1 MYLPFIGQLL
11 LVMLIIS
18 GVSYQTTNSIIN
30 QLTRELGDQIIGRV
44 SQEIDRQ
51 LLAPRQVNAINSRLL
66 ASDFIQPRNLS
77 DLAPLLQVQLEQFP
91 GLGYVH
97 LASSDGSYVALL
109 RNKETEN
116 LELSWHGPGD
126 GIRPLPVFS
135 INRSSDPI
143 DLLRTDDFDARAM
156 LWYQNALKNPY
167 ALDGFS
173 SVYGQP
179 SNPSGVVGADIWPI
193 HLTRFLANLD
203 VGPGTQIYI
212 VDQRGFLV
220 ASSSSQKLY
229 RLEGQRLI
237 RQKALE
243 ADDQIIREIATL
255 MESRFGLDLA
265 QRQIIDSDP
274 YMLVSSMWSDPS
286 GLEWQIVVATP
297 EDNYLAPAKQ
307 MLRLSFVLILIS
319 LIVSIVVSRLSAR
332 LVAKPLTN
340 ISNAAQDL
348 ARGNLDQRLGHS
360 AVDEVNDLT
369 LSFNSMAGQL
379 QTSYGKLQALKD
391 YQESILQSMPSG
403 VVSFTTD
410 GHVRSVNHSAE
421 VILRQSSESLIN
433 SSIHDIFA
441 GNNAWLSRTFV
452 EVNSSGQP
460 SQLFDV
466 QLSFGD
472 YCPSVNLSL
481 QPLHDPKLGI
491 IGTVLMLDD
500 ISEEK
505 RIKGTMARYMDP
517 LIADQLLRSGSDV
530 LGGSESRATV
540 LFSDIRGFT
549 SLSEALGPQE
559 TVQFL
564 NRYFTQMVD
573 CLQEESGILDKFIGD
588 AIMAVFGLPE
598 PSDEDA
604 DHALSAALAMHQ
616 ELATLNSEGILPR
629 ENLLSIGIG
638 IHTDDIVSGN
648 IGSPK
653 RMNYTVIGD
662 GVNLASRLES
672 ACKLYGASILVSDS
686 TLSACHGQYLSR
698 EVDLVVVKGK
708 LTPVLVHEVFVPS
721 RLDCPS
727 NWSDFLGHYSDS
739 LALYRSRQWSDAL
752 ESFQQC
758 IALRP
763 SDRLSSLY
771 IERCHY
777 YLSDPPG
784 DDWNGVW
791 TLTSK

>member
-18 GVSYQTTNSIIN
+18 GVSYQTANSIIN

-66 ASDFIQPRNLS
+66 ASDFVQPKNLS

-126 GIRPLPVFS
+126 GIRPLPVSLLIEALTQS
-135 INRSSDPI
+135 IYFVQTILMQERCFGI
-143 DLLRTDDFDARAM
+143 KM
-156 LWYQNALKNPY
+156 LKNPY

-179 SNPSGVVGADIWPI
+179 SNPSGVVGADIWAI

-243 ADDQIIREIATL
+243 ADDQIIREIANL

-340 ISNAAQDL
+340 ISNAADDL

-517 LIADQLLRSGSDV
+517 LIADRLLRSGSDV
-530 LGGSESRATV
+530 WVDQKVEPPS
-540 LFSDIRGFT
+540 
-549 SLSEALGPQE
+549 SL
-559 TVQFL
+559 VI
-564 NRYFTQMVD
+564 Y
-573 CLQEESGILDKFIGD
+573 
-588 AIMAVFGLPE
+588 
-598 PSDEDA
+598 EDSP
-604 DHALSAALAMHQ
+604 LS
-616 ELATLNSEGILPR
+616 
-629 ENLLSIGIG
+629 
-638 IHTDDIVSGN
+638 V
-648 IGSPK
+648 
-653 RMNYTVIGD
+653 
-662 GVNLASRLES
+662 
-672 ACKLYGASILVSDS
+672 
-686 TLSACHGQYLSR
+686 
-698 EVDLVVVKGK
+698 
-708 LTPVLVHEVFVPS
+708 
-721 RLDCPS
+721 
-727 NWSDFLGHYSDS
+727 
-739 LALYRSRQWSDAL
+739 
-752 ESFQQC
+752 
-758 IALRP
+758 
-763 SDRLSSLY
+763 RLSVHKKPFS
-771 IERCHY
+771 
-777 YLSDPPG
+777 S
-784 DDWNGVW
+784 
-791 TLTSK
+791 